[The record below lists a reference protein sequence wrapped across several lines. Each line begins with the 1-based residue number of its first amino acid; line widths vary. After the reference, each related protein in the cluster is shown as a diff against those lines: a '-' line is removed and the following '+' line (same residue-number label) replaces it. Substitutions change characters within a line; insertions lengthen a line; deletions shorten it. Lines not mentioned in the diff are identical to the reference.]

1 VISLIHFENDFLFK
15 KWGIQSIYMN
25 NFVTF
30 EYEKVI
36 QSDLSSNNIL
46 MIGRGNDKYK
56 RFDLGIKAMKY
67 IIKKIN
73 DSQMIILSDNTEI
86 DELKSLI
93 KTEKLDNNIKF
104 VGYSTNPEIYF
115 NNVSLHIF
123 PSIAEAFPMVLSET
137 KIYGIPSILV
147 GIDYVTAIK
156 EGVIIVYDEKP
167 ETIANYAIKILN
179 NFEYRKKIGKR
190 ARKSMKKFNNKI
202 LFKKWIKLIEAVNEG
217 EDSFGQLANEDK
229 PIPDNESIYILQNQ
243 INLLKKRE
251 KWFKNITINDL
262 LDFSFIKQLNNF
274 NVNI

>member
-1 VISLIHFENDFLFK
+1 
-15 KWGIQSIYMN
+15 
-25 NFVTF
+25 
-30 EYEKVI
+30 
-36 QSDLSSNNIL
+36 
-46 MIGRGNDKYK
+46 
-56 RFDLGIKAMKY
+56 
-67 IIKKIN
+67 
-73 DSQMIILSDNTEI
+73 MIILSDNTEI

-147 GIDYVTAIK
+147 GIDYVTTIK
-156 EGVIIVYDEKP
+156 EGVLIVYDEKP

-179 NFEYRKKIGKR
+179 NIEYRKKIGKR

-202 LFKKWIKLIEAVNEG
+202 LFKKWIKLIEAVNKG
-217 EDSFGQLANEDK
+217 EDSFEQLANEDK
-229 PIPDNESIYILQNQ
+229 PIPENESIYILQNQ

-251 KWFKNITINDL
+251 KWFKNITVNDL
-262 LDFSFIKQLNNF
+262 LNFSFIKQFNNF
-274 NVNI
+274 NVKI

>member
-1 VISLIHFENDFLFK
+1 
-15 KWGIQSIYMN
+15 
-25 NFVTF
+25 
-30 EYEKVI
+30 
-36 QSDLSSNNIL
+36 
-46 MIGRGNDKYK
+46 
-56 RFDLGIKAMKY
+56 
-67 IIKKIN
+67 
-73 DSQMIILSDNTEI
+73 MIILSDNTEI

-179 NFEYRKKIGKR
+179 NIEYRKKIGKR

-217 EDSFGQLANEDK
+217 EDSFGQLTNEDK
-229 PIPDNESIYILQNQ
+229 PIPENESIYILQNQ

-251 KWFKNITINDL
+251 KWLKNITVNDVL
-262 LDFSFIKQLNNF
+262 NFSFIKQFKNF

>member
-1 VISLIHFENDFLFK
+1 
-15 KWGIQSIYMN
+15 
-25 NFVTF
+25 
-30 EYEKVI
+30 
-36 QSDLSSNNIL
+36 
-46 MIGRGNDKYK
+46 
-56 RFDLGIKAMKY
+56 
-67 IIKKIN
+67 
-73 DSQMIILSDNTEI
+73 MIILSDNTEI

-147 GIDYVTAIK
+147 GIDYVTTIK

-179 NFEYRKKIGKR
+179 NIEYRKKIGKR

-217 EDSFGQLANEDK
+217 EDSFGQLTNEDK
-229 PIPDNESIYILQNQ
+229 PIPENESIYILQNQ

-251 KWFKNITINDL
+251 KWLKNITVNDVL
-262 LDFSFIKQLNNF
+262 NFSFIKQFKNF